1 MRDDTAA
8 AGSDPRR
15 PSGLRQRKKME
26 TRHAIRR
33 EAVRLFDER
42 GYAGTTT
49 EQIAAAAEVS
59 ASTFFRYFPSKES
72 VLLADDLSAVVLST
86 LASQPAEMAPLT
98 AFRTAV
104 HDAYAQMAA
113 EGWEIEKIR
122 QRLLYSLPE
131 LQAAL
136 RDEYNALL
144 SGVSEAMATRLGRG
158 AHELELRV
166 FAGAVIG
173 AVMAL
178 GNRGPFS
185 LDNVDAAMD
194 FLESGLRLG

>member
-8 AGSDPRR
+8 AGPDPRR
-15 PSGLRQRKKME
+15 PSGLLQRKKME
-26 TRHAIRR
+26 TRQTIRR
-33 EAVRLFDER
+33 EAFRLFDEH

-72 VLLADDLSAVVLST
+72 VLLADDLSAVILST

-113 EGWEIEKIR
+113 GEWEIEKVR

-144 SGVSEAMATRLGRG
+144 SGVSEAMAARLDRG

>member
-1 MRDDTAA
+1 MRDVTAA
-8 AGSDPRR
+8 AGPDPRR
-15 PSGLRQRKKME
+15 PSGLRERKKMK
-26 TRHAIRR
+26 THQTIRR
-33 EAVRLFDER
+33 EAFRLFDER
-42 GYAGTTT
+42 GYASTTT
-49 EQIAAAAEVS
+49 EQIAEAAAVS

-72 VLLADDLSAVVLST
+72 VLLADDLSAVILAA

-98 AFRTAV
+98 AFRAAV
-104 HDAYAQMAA
+104 HQAYAQMAS
-113 EGWEIEKIR
+113 EEWEIEKIR

-136 RDEYNALL
+136 RDEYNLLL
-144 SGVSEAMATRLGRG
+144 SGVSEAMAARLGRG
-158 AHELELRV
+158 SHELELRV

-194 FLESGLRLG
+194 FLESGLRLS

>member
-1 MRDDTAA
+1 M
-8 AGSDPRR
+8 
-15 PSGLRQRKKME
+15 LK
-26 TRHAIRR
+26 
-33 EAVRLFDER
+33 
-42 GYAGTTT
+42 TTT

-72 VLLADDLSAVVLST
+72 VLLADDLSAVILST

-113 EGWEIEKIR
+113 EEWEIEKVR

-144 SGVSEAMATRLGRG
+144 SGVSEAMAARLDRG

>member
-26 TRHAIRR
+26 TRQTIRR
-33 EAVRLFDER
+33 EAFRLFDEH

-49 EQIAAAAEVS
+49 GQIAAAAEVS

-72 VLLADDLSAVVLST
+72 VLLADDLSAVILST

-113 EGWEIEKIR
+113 EEWEIEKVR

-144 SGVSEAMATRLGRG
+144 SGVSEAMAARLDRG

>member
-1 MRDDTAA
+1 M
-8 AGSDPRR
+8 
-15 PSGLRQRKKME
+15 
-26 TRHAIRR
+26 
-33 EAVRLFDER
+33 
-42 GYAGTTT
+42 
-49 EQIAAAAEVS
+49 
-59 ASTFFRYFPSKES
+59 
-72 VLLADDLSAVVLST
+72 
-86 LASQPAEMAPLT
+86 
-98 AFRTAV
+98 
-104 HDAYAQMAA
+104 
-113 EGWEIEKIR
+113 
-122 QRLLYSLPE
+122 
-131 LQAAL
+131 

-144 SGVSEAMATRLGRG
+144 SGVSEAMAARLDRG

>member
-1 MRDDTAA
+1 MRDVTEA
-8 AGSDPRR
+8 AGPDPRR
-15 PSGLRQRKKME
+15 ASGLRERKKMK
-26 TRHAIRR
+26 TRQAIRR
-33 EAVRLFDER
+33 EAFRLFEER

-49 EQIAAAAEVS
+49 EQIAEAAAVS

-72 VLLADDLSAVVLST
+72 VLLADDLSAVILAALS
-86 LASQPAEMAPLT
+86 SQPAAMTPLA
-98 AFRTAV
+98 AFRAAV

-113 EGWEIEKIR
+113 DEWETEKIR

-136 RDEYNALL
+136 RDEYHSLL
-144 SGVSEAMATRLGRG
+144 SGVSAAMAARLGRG
-158 AHELELRV
+158 SHELELRV
-166 FAGAVIG
+166 FAGAVVG

>member
-8 AGSDPRR
+8 AGPDPRR

-26 TRHAIRR
+26 TRQAIRR
-33 EAVRLFDER
+33 EAFRLFDER

-72 VLLADDLSAVVLST
+72 VLLADDLSAVILST

-113 EGWEIEKIR
+113 DEWEIEKIR

-144 SGVSEAMATRLGRG
+144 SGVSEAMAARLDRG

>member
-8 AGSDPRR
+8 AGPNPRR
-15 PSGLRQRKKME
+15 PSGLRQRKKRE
-26 TRHAIRR
+26 TRQAIRR
-33 EAVRLFDER
+33 EAFRLFDER

-72 VLLADDLSAVVLST
+72 LLLADDLSAVILST
-86 LASQPAEMAPLT
+86 LASQPAEMAPLA

-113 EGWEIEKIR
+113 EEWEIEKIR

-144 SGVSEAMATRLGRG
+144 SGVSEAMAVRLDRG

>member
-8 AGSDPRR
+8 AGPDPRR
-15 PSGLRQRKKME
+15 HSGLRQRKKME
-26 TRHAIRR
+26 TRQTIRR
-33 EAVRLFDER
+33 EAFRLFDEH

-72 VLLADDLSAVVLST
+72 VLLADDLSAVILST

-113 EGWEIEKIR
+113 EEWEIEKVR

-144 SGVSEAMATRLGRG
+144 SGVSEAMAARLDRG